1 VAGVVFVDGEF
12 VAPEEARMSIFDY
25 GFTWGDCVYDVT
37 SVWQGWFFK
46 LDEHVERFEASL
58 AGFRLSCPY
67 PGEEIRRILAEC
79 VDRAALED
87 AYVKLEVTRG
97 TTPGHSRDL
106 RLARNR
112 FTAYAI
118 PYVWIWGEEKCRNG
132 ASLHLCRR
140 FERISS
146 RAVDQRFK
154 NYNRADLVQA
164 RLDAYDAGC
173 DDAVLVAADGSL
185 SEGFGWNVLV
195 VKDGAVATP
204 DWNVL
209 EGRTREAVGE
219 ICRDEGIPFE
229 LRRVEPEEL
238 LAADEV
244 FATTTA
250 GGVMP
255 VIAIDARPVGAGGPG
270 PLTQTIQDRYWSR
283 RAEGW
288 HGTRVA
294 DLLAAR
300 LPGGYHGPATTEL
313 R

>member
-1 VAGVVFVDGEF
+1 MPGGVVFIDGEF

-25 GFTWGDCVYDVT
+25 GFTWSDCVYDVT
-37 SVWQGWFFK
+37 SVWHGWFFK
-46 LDEHVERFEASL
+46 LDEHLDRFERSC
-58 AGFRLSCPY
+58 AGFRLTNPHSRDEVK
-67 PGEEIRRILAEC
+67 GILAEC
-79 VDRAALED
+79 VDRAGLDD
-87 AYVKLEVTRG
+87 AYVKVEVTRG
-97 TTPGHSRDL
+97 TTPNQSRDL

-118 PYVWIWGEEKCRNG
+118 PYVWLWGEDRCRDG
-132 ASLHLCRR
+132 VDLHLCRR

-146 RAVDQRFK
+146 RAVDQRLK
-154 NYNRADLVQA
+154 NYNRADLVQG

-173 DDAVLVAADGSL
+173 DDAVLVAPDGAL
-185 SEGFGWNVLV
+185 SEGFGWNILLV
-195 VKDGAVATP
+195 RDGVVATP

-209 EGRTREAVGE
+209 EGCTREAVRE
-219 ICRDEGIPFE
+219 ICHDEGIAFE

-238 LAADEV
+238 LEADEV

-255 VIAIDARPVGAGGPG
+255 VITIDSRHVGDGRAGPITR
-270 PLTQTIQDRYWSR
+270 LLQQHYWGR

-294 DLLAAR
+294 DLLGAR
-300 LPGGYHGPATTEL
+300 

>member
-1 VAGVVFVDGEF
+1 MAAGVVFIDGEF

-37 SVWQGWFFK
+37 SVWRGWFFK
-46 LDEHVERFEASL
+46 LDEHLTRFERSC
-58 AGFRLSCPY
+58 AGFRLSNPY
-67 PGEEIRRILAEC
+67 SRDEVKAILAEC
-79 VDRAALED
+79 VDRAGLED
-87 AYVKLEVTRG
+87 AYVKVEVTRG
-97 TTPGHSRDL
+97 TTPDHSRDL

-118 PYVWIWGEEKCRNG
+118 PYVWIWGEERCRNG

-140 FERISS
+140 LERISS

-154 NYNRADLVQA
+154 NYNRADLVQG

-173 DDAVLVAADGSL
+173 DDAVMVGPDGAL
-185 SEGFGWNVLV
+185 SEGFGWNILLV
-195 VKDGAVATP
+195 RGGTVATP
-204 DWNVL
+204 SWNVL
-209 EGRTREAVGE
+209 EGCTREAVAE

-229 LRRVEPEEL
+229 VRRVEPEEL
-238 LAADEV
+238 ETADEV

-255 VIAIDARPVGAGGPG
+255 VVAIDSRPVGDGSPG
-270 PLTQTIQDRYWSR
+270 PITRLLQEEYWSR
-283 RAEGW
+283 RRAGW

-300 LPGGYHGPATTEL
+300 PA
-313 R
+313 

>member
-1 VAGVVFVDGEF
+1 MAPGVVFIDGAF
-12 VAPEEARMSIFDY
+12 VSPEEARMSIFDY

-37 SVWQGWFFK
+37 SVWRGWFFK

-67 PGEEIRRILAEC
+67 SREEVKGILAEC
-79 VDRAALED
+79 VDRAGLED
-87 AYVKLEVTRG
+87 AYVKVEATRG
-97 TTPGHSRDL
+97 TTPGHSRDI
-106 RLARNR
+106 RLANNR

-118 PYVWIWGEEKCRNG
+118 PYVWIWGEEKCREG
-132 ASLHLCRR
+132 ANLHLCRR

-173 DDAVLVAADGSL
+173 DDAVLVAGDGSL
-185 SEGFGWNVLV
+185 SEGFGWNILL
-195 VKDGAVATP
+195 VKDGAVSSP

-209 EGRTREAVGE
+209 EGRTREAVRE
-219 ICRDEGIPFE
+219 ICGDLGVPFE
-229 LRRVEPEEL
+229 LRRVEPDEL
-238 LAADEV
+238 AGADEV

-255 VIAIDARPVGAGGPG
+255 VVAIDSRAVGDGRPG
-270 PLTQTIQDRYWSR
+270 PVTRTVQEQYWTR
-283 RAEGW
+283 RAAGW

-300 LPGGYHGPATTEL
+300 A